1 MEMKLPEEVQ
11 EEKVVKKDTYRIEVA
26 PACSEKA
33 EATIQEGIKV
43 EQDSA

>member
-1 MEMKLPEEVQ
+1 MDIKLTEKVQ
-11 EEKVVKKDTYRIEVA
+11 EEKVIKKDTYKIEVA
-26 PACSEKA
+26 PACSEQA